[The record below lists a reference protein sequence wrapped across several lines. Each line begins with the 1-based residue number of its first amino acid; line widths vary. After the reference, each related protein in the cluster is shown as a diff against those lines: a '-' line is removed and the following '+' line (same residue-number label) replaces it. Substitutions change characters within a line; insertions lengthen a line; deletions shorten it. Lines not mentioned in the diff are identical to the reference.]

1 MIAACHAIIVMGS
14 TAAAAPAG
22 AGETVEL
29 TDPRPFTHVAY
40 IPTGADLSS
49 IRFEGIHAVK
59 VAVNRRQISGA
70 SDCEQPWSEPGGSM
84 YCQHSEEGAY
94 APAYRVTYSYRGQP
108 MASDEY
114 GNTYFTFDVYF
125 RPDEIGPELRRALSS
140 GKIGRRVA
148 AEFFALSTYRGS
160 VQEVLVDIANSSFC
174 DGSYVDG
181 NWVHAETKCEDRIA
195 YIDVASASPY
205 IAVRVLARGRYGAA
219 ISWQAKAPAPLY
231 RPR

>member
-1 MIAACHAIIVMGS
+1 LFRAYQIIAACHAIIVVGS
-14 TAAAAPAG
+14 TAAPAFAG
-22 AGETVEL
+22 AGEMVEL

-59 VAVNRRQISGA
+59 VAVNRRQINNA
-70 SDCEQPWSEPGGSM
+70 SDCELPWSEPGGSM
-84 YCQHSEEGAY
+84 YCLRTADEAY

-114 GNTYFTFDVYF
+114 ANTYFTFGVYF
-125 RPDEIGPELRRALSS
+125 RPEEIGPGLRRALAS

-148 AEFFALSTYRGS
+148 AEFFALTTYRGS
-160 VQEVLVDIANSSFC
+160 IQEVLVDKVNSSFC

-181 NWVHAETKCEDRIA
+181 NWVHTETKCEDGIA
-195 YIDVASASPY
+195 YIDVASVSPY
-205 IAVRVLARGRYGAA
+205 VAVRVLARG
-219 ISWQAKAPAPLY
+219 Q
-231 RPR
+231 